1 MLTNNLLG
9 RWQAKFETKQYLKW
23 TAGLDATPFHP
34 NFFSVFFKRSHSSV
48 SWTLYPDVWNMWKTI
63 CEYMNRGVFQ
73 YSALWSQQS
82 FGMKRQRM
90 LFMSSSLYRKENQ
103 LPLFTGNI
111 ISSLLSSGES
121 LFPKLILPPTQT
133 QHRQKSN
140 QNLAEA
146 DAMLRKP
153 SSNLRYEETVPV
165 WWGSRVES
173 WLMQTHLGRK

>member
-1 MLTNNLLG
+1 MQPPSTPTFQSFLQDHIHQSAEPCTQMFG
-9 RWQAKFETKQYLKW
+9 ICEKQYVNIW
-23 TAGLDATPFHP
+23 IGE
-34 NFFSVFFKRSHSSV
+34 FFSTQCYGHNRV
-48 SWTLYPDVWNMWKTI
+48 LEWKGKG
-63 CEYMNRGVFQ
+63 CC
-73 YSALWSQQS
+73 SCHL
-82 FGMKRQRM
+82 
-90 LFMSSSLYRKENQ
+90 LLENQ

-111 ISSLLSSGES
+111 INSLLSSGES

-165 WWGSRVES
+165 LWGSRVES
-173 WLMQTHLGRK
+173 WLMQTHLGGK